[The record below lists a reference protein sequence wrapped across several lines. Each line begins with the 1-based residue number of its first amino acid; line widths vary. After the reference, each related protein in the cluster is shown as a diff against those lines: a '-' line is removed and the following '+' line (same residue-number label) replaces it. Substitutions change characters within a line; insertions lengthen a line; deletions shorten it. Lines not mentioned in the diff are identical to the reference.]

1 MSEEYTKWDVTEYL
15 NSLRDACGYLSACL
29 EEEPGDG
36 SLLRAALSDIVR
48 AKEMGR
54 FELELEFEPSDE
66 GVLQALAENGN
77 LSYATVLEI
86 ARMMGLQLRIT
97 V

>member
-1 MSEEYTKWDVTEYL
+1 MSEEFTKWDVTEYL
-15 NSLRDACGYLSACL
+15 NSLNDACGYLTACL

-36 SLLRAALSDIVR
+36 SLLRAALGDIVR

-54 FELELEFEPSDE
+54 IELDFDPGDE
-66 GVLQALAENGN
+66 GVLQALAEKGN

-97 V
+97 A

>member
-1 MSEEYTKWDVTEYL
+1 MPEEYTKWDVTEYL

-54 FELELEFEPSDE
+54 LELEFDPSDE

-86 ARMMGLQLRIT
+86 ARTMGMQLRIT
-97 V
+97 A

>member
-1 MSEEYTKWDVTEYL
+1 MPEEYTKWDVTEYL

-54 FELELEFEPSDE
+54 LELEFDPSDE

-86 ARMMGLQLRIT
+86 ARTMGMQL
-97 V
+97 